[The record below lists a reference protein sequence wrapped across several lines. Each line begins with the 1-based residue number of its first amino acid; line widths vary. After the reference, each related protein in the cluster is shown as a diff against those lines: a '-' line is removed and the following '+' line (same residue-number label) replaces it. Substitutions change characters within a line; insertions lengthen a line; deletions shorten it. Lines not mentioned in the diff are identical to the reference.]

1 MLRSSCQSP
10 SVTALLRLLPLHPR
24 LLLRRLAGRLLLGL
38 LWRLLL
44 GEVWLLGVAHA
55 LSQELHRRVLLLVEG
70 RVLVLQHIH
79 LSDNVVVR
87 RQERLVRRLGTRRVV
102 ELLRLDRAH
111 LAVDNSTRGPEL
123 LIKEPVLLV
132 LVIILHLRAG
142 VAVALAQ

>member
-1 MLRSSCQSP
+1 M
-10 SVTALLRLLPLHPR
+10 
-24 LLLRRLAGRLLLGL
+24 
-38 LWRLLL
+38 
-44 GEVWLLGVAHA
+44 LGVAHA
-55 LSQELHRRVLLLVEG
+55 LSQELHRRVLLLVEW

-87 RQERLVRRLGTRRVV
+87 RQERLVRRLGARRVV
-102 ELLRLDRAH
+102 ELLRLNRAH